1 MVAPS
6 AEQYGQQ
13 SLQLARQY
21 DQVIDRFIISEV
33 FLARMKLAQG
43 DVDGAAA
50 QLAQTEQSARQRN
63 FVHRMPEIAAAQVD
77 VLLRQ
82 GNVTAAAHLVQKYEL
97 PLSQARILMAQGDTA
112 AALALLA
119 SLRQQM
125 EAKSW
130 QDERLKVMVLQAVA
144 LQAHDEQAQ
153 ALQVLEEA
161 LALAEPSGIIR
172 LFVDEGPPMAR
183 LLSEA
188 VTRGIAPEYVT
199 KLLAAFP
206 DIVTSPPQSK
216 IQNRKSKI
224 IEPLSEREIEVLR
237 LIAEGL
243 TNQEIAGQLYL
254 SLNTVKVHTRNI
266 YSKLDAHHRADAVAR
281 ARTLGVL
288 STS

>member
-1 MVAPS
+1 
-6 AEQYGQQ
+6 
-13 SLQLARQY
+13 
-21 DQVIDRFIISEV
+21 
-33 FLARMKLAQG
+33 
-43 DVDGAAA
+43 VDGAAA

-125 EAKSW
+125 EAKGW
-130 QDERLKVMVLQAVA
+130 QDERLKVMVVQAIA
-144 LQAHDEQAQ
+144 LQAHGEQAQ

-224 IEPLSEREIEVLR
+224 IEPLTEREIEVLR

-243 TNQEIAGQLYL
+243 TNQEIADRLYL